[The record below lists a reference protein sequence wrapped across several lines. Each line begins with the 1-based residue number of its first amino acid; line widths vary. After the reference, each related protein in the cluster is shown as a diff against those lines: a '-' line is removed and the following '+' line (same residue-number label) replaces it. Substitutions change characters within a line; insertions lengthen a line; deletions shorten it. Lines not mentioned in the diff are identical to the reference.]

1 LKPHQILSRRRSESK
16 VNFAPDNPRG
26 NSPFAQLR
34 RFAALLEQQSA
45 PAEDFE
51 DMEEVLSAYQ
61 EFLYRKIFTGVSHED
76 YLATPTDVVQWLIAV
91 SVVDN
96 DAFRNSKKSQ

>member
-1 LKPHQILSRRRSESK
+1 
-16 VNFAPDNPRG
+16 
-26 NSPFAQLR
+26 
-34 RFAALLEQQSA
+34 
-45 PAEDFE
+45 
-51 DMEEVLSAYQ
+51 MEEVLSAYQ

>member
-1 LKPHQILSRRRSESK
+1 M
-16 VNFAPDNPRG
+16 NFAPDDPRG

-34 RFAALLEQQSA
+34 RFAALLEQQSV

-51 DMEEVLSAYQ
+51 GMDEVLAAYQ
-61 EFLYRKIFTGVSHED
+61 EFLYRKIFTGVSHEE
-76 YLATPTDVVQWLIAV
+76 YLATPSNIVQWLIAV

-96 DAFRNSKKSQ
+96 EVFRTSKKSN